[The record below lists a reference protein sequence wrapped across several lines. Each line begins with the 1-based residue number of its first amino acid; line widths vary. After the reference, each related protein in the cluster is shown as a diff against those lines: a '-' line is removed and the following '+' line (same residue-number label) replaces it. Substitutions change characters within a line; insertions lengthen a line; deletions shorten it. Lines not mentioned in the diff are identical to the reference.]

1 MTFPSQWSIDC
12 IIIYKINWLFATMII
27 VRMGAIMFEKHN
39 VNKTNFLLLFFGFY
53 ATGNK
58 VFVIRWNDS
67 KSP

>member
-1 MTFPSQWSIDC
+1 
-12 IIIYKINWLFATMII
+12 MII
-27 VRMGAIMFEKHN
+27 VRIGAIMFELHN